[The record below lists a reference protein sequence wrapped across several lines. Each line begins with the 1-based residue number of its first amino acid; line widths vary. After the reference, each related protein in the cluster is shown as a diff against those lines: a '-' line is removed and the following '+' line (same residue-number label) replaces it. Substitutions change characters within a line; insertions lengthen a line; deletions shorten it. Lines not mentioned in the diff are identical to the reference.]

1 MPTDITINDIS
12 GTTPFDI
19 YVCDNP
25 ITSCIYIS
33 TITTG
38 DTPYTFSVPLVMEGM
53 TDFNLKVVD
62 DNNCIVYQNLIL
74 P

>member
-25 ITSCIYIS
+25 ITSCIYVA

-62 DNNCIVYQNLIL
+62 DNSCITYQNLIL